1 MDMSGTLRRFALL
14 AFCLTIG
21 AVLAAPRAHAQVPA
35 IPELPATPDLPQ
47 PLIEAIAQAEELIV
61 PVLIQGSD
69 AASPAANAG
78 GFALRPGCSAVA
90 FPLLLAV
97 SAGGDLPFSPGAML
111 TPYFVTCGA
120 ASADG
125 PADPVF
131 AQVDGAAGAQLES
144 GLQPVID
151 QVHDGVI
158 TPVRPSLNDACGALA
173 IIGTAPNQVP
183 PPFSRFDSY
192 ELLCGT

>member
-1 MDMSGTLRRFALL
+1 MSGSLRRCALL
-14 AFCLTIG
+14 AFCLTVAGI
-21 AVLAAPRAHAQVPA
+21 VAAPIAGAQVPA
-35 IPELPATPDLPQ
+35 IPELPATPDVPA
-47 PLIEAIAQAEELIV
+47 PVADAIAQAADLII
-61 PVLIQGSD
+61 PVLLEASD
-69 AASPAANAG
+69 AAAPAANAG

-90 FPLLLAV
+90 FPLLLAI

-120 ASADG
+120 ASSEG

-131 AQVDGAAGAQLES
+131 MQVDDAAGAQLES
-144 GLQPVID
+144 SLAPVLD
-151 QVHDGVI
+151 QVHDAAI

-183 PPFSRFDSY
+183 PPLARFDAY
-192 ELLCGT
+192 ELLCATS

>member
-1 MDMSGTLRRFALL
+1 MSGMLRRA
-14 AFCLTIG
+14 AVVVCCLVAG
-21 AVLAAPRAHAQVPA
+21 AASGSAAHAQVPA
-35 IPELPATPDLPQ
+35 VPELPATPAFPA
-47 PLIEAIAQAEELIV
+47 PLVEAIGQAEELII

-69 AASPAANAG
+69 AAAPAANAG

-90 FPLLLAV
+90 FPLLLAI

-120 ASADG
+120 ASSDG

-131 AQVDGAAGAQLES
+131 AQIDAAAGAQLES

-151 QVHDGVI
+151 QAHDAVI
-158 TPVRPSLNDACGALA
+158 MPVRPSLNDACGALA
-173 IIGTAPNQVP
+173 VIGTAPNQVP

-192 ELLCGT
+192 EFLCAT